1 MNCFYTIFGVLYIH
15 SKGKIQTLKVIKGV
29 KMMFMNI
36 TIGYEMDEEERNS
49 ILEENG
55 CSVDD
60 YDSEDEAYMEA
71 AELKFNEGLGCSV
84 ELS

>member
-1 MNCFYTIFGVLYIH
+1 
-15 SKGKIQTLKVIKGV
+15 
-29 KMMFMNI
+29 MMLMNI
-36 TIGYEMDEEERNS
+36 TIGYEMDEEERDS

-71 AELKFNEGLGCSV
+71 AELKFNEGLEKWLESNHLIQYASC
-84 ELS
+84 

>member
-36 TIGYEMDEEERNS
+36 TIGYEMDEKVGKER
-49 ILEENG
+49 
-55 CSVDD
+55 
-60 YDSEDEAYMEA
+60 
-71 AELKFNEGLGCSV
+71 
-84 ELS
+84 